1 MPVFDKG
8 TQQIIVISVNQRV
21 TAVAY
26 CLRIRKLGAGAD
38 IEDSFGDYLT
48 FVNYFVQIAS
58 QSIDLMLPKV
68 TDHGHGAADVAVEG
82 GVADSKLCF
91 VGVTAEG
98 AAEGC

>member
-1 MPVFDKG
+1 
-8 TQQIIVISVNQRV
+8 
-21 TAVAY
+21 
-26 CLRIRKLGAGAD
+26 
-38 IEDSFGDYLT
+38 
-48 FVNYFVQIAS
+48 
-58 QSIDLMLPKV
+58 MLPKV